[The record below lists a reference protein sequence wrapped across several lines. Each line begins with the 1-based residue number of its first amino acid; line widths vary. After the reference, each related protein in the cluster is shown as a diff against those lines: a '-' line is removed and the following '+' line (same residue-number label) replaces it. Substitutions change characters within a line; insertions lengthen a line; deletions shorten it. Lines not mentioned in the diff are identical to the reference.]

1 MKELKRSLDTVGASR
16 LESDLTGDVMETR
29 IHAHDHRLEDEIDS
43 TLPVMLEKSEVR
55 PIWDSDSHARLD
67 TSPLATTKVKDSR
80 SQLIAR
86 HAQAPDIERPNTSM
100 GLSTVCESVCES
112 GDGRTGMDKSK
123 YDDILPVSIGRRSAS
138 RTPRLM
144 WVSASISRAT
154 QCCILRL

>member
-1 MKELKRSLDTVGASR
+1 LKELKRSLDTVGASR
-16 LESDLTGDVMETR
+16 LESDLIGDVVETR
-29 IHAHDHRLEDEIDS
+29 IHAHDLPLEDFFDEIDS
-43 TLPVMLEKSEVR
+43 TTPGILEKSGVR
-55 PIWDSDSHARLD
+55 PIWDRDSDARLD
-67 TSPLATTKVKDSR
+67 TSPTATTTVKDSR

-112 GDGRTGMDKSK
+112 DDSRTGMGKSK

-144 WVSASISRAT
+144 WVSASISFEVNAA
-154 QCCILRL
+154 